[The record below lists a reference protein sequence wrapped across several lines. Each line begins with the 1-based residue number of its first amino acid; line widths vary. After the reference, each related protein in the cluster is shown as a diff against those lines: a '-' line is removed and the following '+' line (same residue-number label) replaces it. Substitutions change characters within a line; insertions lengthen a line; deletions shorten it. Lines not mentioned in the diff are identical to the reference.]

1 MKINLDFNLK
11 DLSGVDIPN
20 AHAGQNVAQA
30 LASANE
36 GNSIKLFDWAT
47 KLYNKQTLEIDDTDV
62 TVLKAFVENTKF
74 LTNLAKGQ
82 LLEFLE
88 KLTKNKK

>member
-11 DLSGVDIPN
+11 DLAGVEIPD

-47 KLYNKQTLEIDDTDV
+47 KLYNKQELEIDDTDAG
-62 TVLKAFVENTKF
+62 VLKAFIENTKF
-74 LTNLAKGQ
+74 LTVLAKGQ
-82 LLEFLE
+82 LIEHLE
-88 KLTKNKK
+88 KKKTKK